1 MLSGA
6 AKIIHR
12 SKNAIVSNK
21 HADLTENPDLE
32 ADFLSLLTENLC
44 YSMRY
49 VIFTFALLF
58 STGFLTAQKPGKSY
72 TVDQVPDPKNR
83 NSSVCDPDDFLS
95 ASDEAVLNQLINAM
109 EDSTTAQAAV
119 VVLNSIGED
128 NPKEFA
134 TRLFNKWGIGQAE
147 KDNGL
152 LILTVMDQRRTEFET
167 GLGTESILT
176 DAICY
181 RVGMQELVPHF
192 QKGDYGVG
200 LIAAVNKFKY
210 YLENPNSIEEIKD
223 QTYQGAGNKGGWLQ
237 ILFGHSIFNG
247 IFNLLALVF
256 VYNGLNSKQ
265 DAYDKYMALRKSR
278 MWFFLILFPIPYVFI
293 WWFVGRKMK
302 ELRYGKRFSKK
313 TGAELRLI
321 PEKEEDAYLEK
332 GQITEEEIG
341 VADYDVWANDNDGDD
356 ILILRYTKGN
366 KQYRRCPKCSYITYY
381 NSHSQTIVSPTYSST
396 GLKEVVNDCKSCHYH
411 DVKRVSI
418 PMLTRSSSSGGSGG
432 GGGGGSWGGGSSGG
446 GGSGVSW

>member
-1 MLSGA
+1 MRHS
-6 AKIIHR
+6 
-12 SKNAIVSNK
+12 
-21 HADLTENPDLE
+21 
-32 ADFLSLLTENLC
+32 FLL
-44 YSMRY
+44 
-49 VIFTFALLF
+49 FALLF
-58 STGFLTAQKPGKSY
+58 STSLLFSQKTGKSY
-72 TVDQVPDPKNR
+72 TVNTVPDPKNK
-83 NSSVCDPDDFLS
+83 NSSVSDPDDYLS

-119 VVLNSIGED
+119 VVLYSIGEE

-134 TRLFNKWGIGQAE
+134 TKLFQKWGIGMAE

-167 GLGTESILT
+167 GLGTESVLP

-210 YLENPNSIEEIKD
+210 ILENPDNVSEIED
-223 QTYQGAGNKGGWLQ
+223 QTYSSNDKGGWLQ
-237 ILFGHSIFNG
+237 VLFGHSIFNA
-247 IFNLLALVF
+247 IFHLLSLMF
-256 VYNGLNSKQ
+256 VYKSLSSKE
-265 DAYDKYMALRKSR
+265 DAYDKYNSLRKSR
-278 MWFFLILFPIPYVFI
+278 MWGFLILFPIPYIFV

-321 PEKEEDAYLEK
+321 PDNEEDPYLQK

-341 VADYDVWANDNDGDD
+341 VADYDVWANDNDADD
-356 ILILRYTKGN
+356 ILILRYSKSN
-366 KQYRRCPKCSYITYY
+366 LQYRRCPKCSYITYY
-381 NSHSQTIVSPTYSST
+381 NSHTQTIVSPTYSSSGT
-396 GLKEVVNDCKSCHYH
+396 KEVTNDCKSCNYH
-411 DVKRVSI
+411 DVKRVTI

-432 GGGGGSWGGGSSGG
+432 SSGGGGSWGGGSSGG
-446 GGSGVSW
+446 GGAGVSW

>member
-1 MLSGA
+1 
-6 AKIIHR
+6 
-12 SKNAIVSNK
+12 
-21 HADLTENPDLE
+21 
-32 ADFLSLLTENLC
+32 
-44 YSMRY
+44 MRY
-49 VIFTFALLF
+49 LLFTFALLF
-58 STGFLTAQKPGKSY
+58 STNFLTAQKSGKAY
-72 TVDQVPDPKNR
+72 TVDQVPDPKSR
-83 NSSVCDPDDFLS
+83 NSSVSDPDDYLS
-95 ASDEAVLNQLINAM
+95 DSDEAVLNQLINAV
-109 EDSTTAQAAV
+109 EDSATAQIGV
-119 VVLNSIGED
+119 VVLGSIGED
-128 NPKEFA
+128 SPKEFA

-210 YLENPNSIEEIKD
+210 YLENPNSIADIDSQSQSES
-223 QTYQGAGNKGGWLQ
+223 NKGGWLQ
-237 ILFGHSIFNG
+237 ILFGHSIFNA
-247 IFNLLALVF
+247 IYNILALVF
-256 VYNGLNSKQ
+256 VSNSLNSKQ

-278 MWFFLILFPIPYVFI
+278 MWFFLILFPIPYIFI

-302 ELRYGKRFSKK
+302 DLRYGKRFSKK

-321 PEKEEDAYLEK
+321 PEKDEDVYLQK

-341 VADYDVWANDNDGDD
+341 VADYDVWANDNDADD

-366 KQYRRCPKCSYITYY
+366 KQYRRCPKCNYITYY

-396 GLKEVVNDCKSCHYH
+396 GLKEVTNDCKSCHYH
-411 DVKRVSI
+411 EVKRVSI
-418 PMLTRSSSSGGSGG
+418 PMLTRSSSSGGGSSGG
-432 GGGGGSWGGGSSGG
+432 GSSWGGGSSGG

>member
-1 MLSGA
+1 
-6 AKIIHR
+6 
-12 SKNAIVSNK
+12 
-21 HADLTENPDLE
+21 
-32 ADFLSLLTENLC
+32 
-44 YSMRY
+44 MRY
-49 VIFTFALLF
+49 LLFTFALLF
-58 STGFLTAQKPGKSY
+58 STSFLTAQKSGKSY

-83 NSSVCDPDDFLS
+83 NSSVSDPDDYLS
-95 ASDEAVLNQLINAM
+95 ASDEAVLDKLINALG
-109 EDSTTAQAAV
+109 DSATAQIAI
-119 VVLNSIGED
+119 VVLGSIGED

-134 TRLFNKWGIGQAE
+134 TRLFKKWGIGQAE

-152 LILTVMDQRRTEFET
+152 LMLTVMDQRRTEFET

-223 QTYQGAGNKGGWLQ
+223 QTYQGSGNKGGWLQ

-278 MWFFLILFPIPYVFI
+278 KWFLLILFPIPYIFI

-302 ELRYGKRFSKK
+302 ELRYGKRYSKK

-321 PEKEEDAYLEK
+321 PDNEEDVYLEK

-381 NSHSQTIVSPTYSST
+381 NSHSHTITAATYSST

-418 PMLTRSSSSGGSGG
+418 PMLTRSSSSGGGSSG

-446 GGSGVSW
+446 GGAGVSW

>member
-1 MLSGA
+1 
-6 AKIIHR
+6 
-12 SKNAIVSNK
+12 
-21 HADLTENPDLE
+21 
-32 ADFLSLLTENLC
+32 
-44 YSMRY
+44 MRY
-49 VIFTFALLF
+49 LLFTFALLF
-58 STGFLTAQKPGKSY
+58 STNFLTAQKSGKAY
-72 TVDQVPDPKNR
+72 TVDQVPDPKSR
-83 NSSVCDPDDFLS
+83 NSSVSDPDDYLS
-95 ASDEAVLNQLINAM
+95 DSDEAVLNQLINAV
-109 EDSTTAQAAV
+109 EDSATAQIGV
-119 VVLNSIGED
+119 VVLGSIGED
-128 NPKEFA
+128 SPKEFA

-210 YLENPNSIEEIKD
+210 YLENPNSIADIESQSQPES
-223 QTYQGAGNKGGWLQ
+223 NKGGWLQ
-237 ILFGHSIFNG
+237 ILFGHSIFNA
-247 IFNLLALVF
+247 IYNILALVF
-256 VYNGLNSKQ
+256 VSNSLNSKQ

-278 MWFFLILFPIPYVFI
+278 MWFFLILFPIPYIFI

-302 ELRYGKRFSKK
+302 DLRYGKRFSKK

-321 PEKEEDAYLEK
+321 PEKEEDAYLQK

-341 VADYDVWANDNDGDD
+341 VADYDVWANDADADD

-366 KQYRRCPKCSYITYY
+366 KQYRRCPKCNYITYY

-396 GLKEVVNDCKSCHYH
+396 GLKEVTNDCKSCHYH
-411 DVKRVSI
+411 EVKRVSI
-418 PMLTRSSSSGGSGG
+418 PMLTRSSSSGGGSSGG
-432 GGGGGSWGGGSSGG
+432 SSSWGGGSSGG

>member
-1 MLSGA
+1 
-6 AKIIHR
+6 
-12 SKNAIVSNK
+12 
-21 HADLTENPDLE
+21 
-32 ADFLSLLTENLC
+32 
-44 YSMRY
+44 MRY
-49 VIFTFALLF
+49 LLFTFVLLF
-58 STGFLTAQKPGKSY
+58 STGFLTAQKSGKTY

-83 NSSVCDPDDFLS
+83 NSSVSDPDDYLS

-134 TRLFNKWGIGQAE
+134 TRLFNKWSIGQAE

-200 LIAAVNKFKY
+200 FIAAVNKFKY

-223 QTYQGAGNKGGWLQ
+223 QTYQGSGNKGGWLQ

-321 PEKEEDAYLEK
+321 PDNEEDVYLEK

-341 VADYDVWANDNDGDD
+341 VADYDVWANDNDADD
-356 ILILRYTKGN
+356 ILILRYSKGN
-366 KQYRRCPKCSYITYY
+366 KQYRRCPKCSFITYY
-381 NSHSQTIVSPTYSST
+381 NSHSQTITAATYSST

-411 DVKRVSI
+411 EVKRVSI
-418 PMLTRSSSSGGSGG
+418 PMLTRSSSSGGGSSG

-446 GGSGVSW
+446 GGAGVSW

>member
-1 MLSGA
+1 
-6 AKIIHR
+6 
-12 SKNAIVSNK
+12 
-21 HADLTENPDLE
+21 
-32 ADFLSLLTENLC
+32 
-44 YSMRY
+44 MRY
-49 VIFTFALLF
+49 LLFTFALLC
-58 STGFLTAQKPGKSY
+58 SISFLTAQKSGKTY

-83 NSSVCDPDDFLS
+83 NSSVSDPDDYLS
-95 ASDEAVLNQLINAM
+95 ASDEVVLNQLINAM

-119 VVLNSIGED
+119 VVLSSIGED

-223 QTYQGAGNKGGWLQ
+223 QTYQGSGNKGGWLQ

-278 MWFFLILFPIPYVFI
+278 MWFFLILFPIPYIFI

-302 ELRYGKRFSKK
+302 ELRYGKRYSKK

-341 VADYDVWANDNDGDD
+341 VADYDVWANDDDGEDL
-356 ILILRYTKGN
+356 LILRYSKSN
-366 KQYRRCPKCSYITYY
+366 LKYRRCPKCNYITYY
-381 NSHSQTIVSPTYSST
+381 NSHSQTIISPTYSST
-396 GLKEVVNDCKSCHYH
+396 GLKEVVNDCKSCNYH
-411 DVKRVSI
+411 EVKRVTI
-418 PMLTRSSSSGGSGG
+418 PMLTRSSSSSGSSSGG
-432 GGGGGSWGGGSSGG
+432 GGRSWGGGSSGG
-446 GGSGVSW
+446 GGGGVSW